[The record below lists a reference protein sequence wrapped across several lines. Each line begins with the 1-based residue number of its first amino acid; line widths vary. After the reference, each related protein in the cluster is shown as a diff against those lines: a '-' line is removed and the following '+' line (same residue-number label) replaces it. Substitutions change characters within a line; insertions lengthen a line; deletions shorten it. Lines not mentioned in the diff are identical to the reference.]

1 MMIKRACTE
10 CLLSSISAPRGFTKT
25 FYNHSADLQ
34 LVGWKDSRDVYLLTN
49 AVGNELDGFV
59 QRNTSNGPVQ
69 VPCPVPLRV
78 YNDKMG
84 TILVGSLVLAM
95 QLACLQVELIESTK
109 IRVIIAWPLLE
120 ARSGTCRSYGMFDIS
135 LPCLAAGGQLVTVV
149 TLCSCRNA
157 GTF

>member
-1 MMIKRACTE
+1 MIILACTE
-10 CLLSSISAPRGFTKT
+10 CLLSSVSAPRGFTKT

-84 TILVGSLVLAM
+84 TILVASVGSRGPWSLQCNSCSAR
-95 QLACLQVELIESTK
+95 AGLQVELIESTK
-109 IRVIIAWPLLE
+109 IRVIIAWPLRE
-120 ARSGTCRSYGMFDIS
+120 ARSGICRSYGMFDNS
-135 LPCLAAGGQLVTVV
+135 
-149 TLCSCRNA
+149 
-157 GTF
+157 

>member
-95 QLACLQVELIESTK
+95 QFML
-109 IRVIIAWPLLE
+109 
-120 ARSGTCRSYGMFDIS
+120 S
-135 LPCLAAGGQLVTVV
+135 LSLSAGGIDRVDQNKSYNSLAIARGAKWYLQIIWYV
-149 TLCSCRNA
+149 
-157 GTF
+157 